1 MASKINI
8 YHQDVA
14 WLEGLANI
22 KRKNY
27 LLGPKSRKIF
37 IIRLQKFLD
46 LVANPEKKLKF
57 IHVTGTAGKGSTVNL
72 LQNMLIDAGFKVG
85 SYTSPFATTTIEKFR
100 VNHHLIDPKILH
112 DILNQQI
119 KPALDKYVTLHK
131 TDVPSYFEL
140 CTTIALLYAVR
151 EKCDWMIL
159 EAGLGGRHDATNVIP
174 APVVSAI
181 TNIGLDHTE
190 ILGPTK
196 KDIATDKAGVIKKS
210 SYFLTS
216 ETDQKLVNIF
226 KKTCAKKRAKFI
238 ALKNLAQNIK
248 GGQYFS
254 TPKQKTNLNLVLN
267 ILEVLN
273 IQPKNP
279 QEVINNFHLICRQEI
294 IQTNPRVIL
303 DGAHNVDKLNNLI
316 EFIKT
321 QKYQKLHLIFGAAE
335 DKHYLP
341 ALKKL
346 LPQVDFLYLTRFD
359 NPFRKSA
366 SLKTLFTQCEILTT
380 IKISVWHDSQLA
392 LESALKNAKPKDLV
406 VVTGSF
412 FLAGSLREH
421 WIDEEQITQKLKTK

>member
-37 IIRLQKFLD
+37 ILRLQKFLD
-46 LVANPEKKLKF
+46 LLGNPEKKLKF

-72 LQNMLIDAGFKVG
+72 LQNMMIDASLKVG

-100 VNHHLIDPKILH
+100 VNHKLISPEIFH
-112 DILNQQI
+112 AILNIQI
-119 KPALDKYVTLHK
+119 KPALDKYVTLYK
-131 TDVPSYFEL
+131 TDVPSYFEI
-140 CTTIALLYAVR
+140 CTTISLLYALR

-159 EAGLGGRHDATNVIP
+159 EAGLGGMHDATNVIP
-174 APVVSAI
+174 APIVSAI

-196 KDIATDKAGVIKKS
+196 KDIATDKAGIIKKG

-226 KKTCAKKRAKFI
+226 RKTCEKKRAKFI
-238 ALKNLAQNIK
+238 ALKNLAEKFN

-267 ILEVLN
+267 ILAVLKV
-273 IQPKNP
+273 QPKNP
-279 QEVINNFHLICRQEI
+279 QQVINDFHLICRQEI
-294 IQTNPRVIL
+294 IQEKPRVIL
-303 DGAHNVDKLNNLI
+303 DGAHNVDKLNNL
-316 EFIKT
+316 
-321 QKYQKLHLIFGAAE
+321 
-335 DKHYLP
+335 
-341 ALKKL
+341 
-346 LPQVDFLYLTRFD
+346 
-359 NPFRKSA
+359 
-366 SLKTLFTQCEILTT
+366 LFF
-380 IKISVWHDSQLA
+380 KIRHQLA
-392 LESALKNAKPKDLV
+392 ES
-406 VVTGSF
+406 SF
-412 FLAGSLREH
+412 CG
-421 WIDEEQITQKLKTK
+421 DV

>member
-8 YHQDVA
+8 YHQDIA
-14 WLEGLANI
+14 WLEGLSNI

-37 IIRLQKFLD
+37 IIRLQKFLN
-46 LVANPEKKLKF
+46 LLGNPEKKLKF

-100 VNHHLIDPKILH
+100 INHILMSPEILH
-112 DILNQQI
+112 EILEKDI
-119 KPALDKYVTLHK
+119 KPTLDKYIK
-131 TDVPSYFEL
+131 EKNIEIPSYFEL
-140 CTTIALLYAVR
+140 CTVIAILFFAR
-151 EKCDWMIL
+151 TKCDYAIL
-159 EAGLGGRHDATNVIP
+159 EAGLGGMHDATNVIP
-174 APVVSAI
+174 APIVSAI

-196 KDIATDKAGVIKKS
+196 KDIATDKAGIIKSS

-216 ETDQKLVNIF
+216 ETDKKLVNIF
-226 KKTCAKKRAKFI
+226 QKTCSKKRAKFI
-238 ALKNLAQNIK
+238 ALKNLSDEFN

-267 ILEVLN
+267 ILEVLKV
-273 IQPKNP
+273 QPKHP
-279 QEVINNFHLICRQEI
+279 QKVINDFSLICRQEI
-294 IQTNPRVIL
+294 IQHNPRVIL
-303 DGAHNVDKLNNLI
+303 DGAHNVDKLNNLL
-316 EFIKT
+316 EFVKK
-321 QKYQKLHLIFGAAE
+321 QKYQKLHLIFASAD

-346 LPQVDFLYLTRFD
+346 LPLVNFLYLTRFD

-366 SLKTLFTQCEILTT
+366 SLKKLFTQCKNLAT
-380 IKISVWHDSQLA
+380 IKTSLFHDSKLA
-392 LESALKNAKPKDLV
+392 LASALKNAKTKDLIV
-406 VVTGSF
+406 ITGSF

-421 WIDEEQITQKLKTK
+421 WISEEQIIQNLKTK

>member
-37 IIRLQKFLD
+37 ILRLQKFLD
-46 LVANPEKKLKF
+46 LLGNPEKKLKF

-72 LQNMLIDAGFKVG
+72 LQNMMIDADLKVG

-100 VNHHLIDPKILH
+100 VNHKLISPEIFH
-112 DILNQQI
+112 DILNSQI
-119 KPALDKYVTLHK
+119 KPALDKYVTLYK
-131 TDVPSYFEL
+131 TDVPSYFEI
-140 CTTIALLYAVR
+140 CTTISLLYALR

-159 EAGLGGRHDATNVIP
+159 EAGLGGMHDATNVIP

-196 KDIATDKAGVIKKS
+196 KDIATDKAGIIKKG

-226 KKTCAKKRAKFI
+226 QKTCEKKRAKFI
-238 ALKNLAQNIK
+238 ALKNLAEKFN

-254 TPKQKTNLNLVLN
+254 TPKQKTNLNSVLN
-267 ILEVLN
+267 ILAVLKV
-273 IQPKNP
+273 QPKHP
-279 QEVINNFHLICRQEI
+279 QQVINDFHLICRQEI
-294 IQTNPRVIL
+294 IQENPRVIL
-303 DGAHNVDKLNNLI
+303 DGAHNVDKLNNLL
-316 EFIKT
+316 EFIKK

-346 LPQVDFLYLTRFD
+346 LPQVNFLYLTRFD
-359 NPFRKSA
+359 NPLRKSA
-366 SLKTLFTQCEILTT
+366 SLKKLFTQCKNLAT
-380 IKISVWHDSQLA
+380 IKTSLFHDSKLA
-392 LESALKNAKPKDLV
+392 LASALKNAKPKDLV
-406 VVTGSF
+406 VITGSF

>member
-27 LLGPKSRKIF
+27 LLKANSRKIF
-37 IIRLQKFLD
+37 ILRLQKFLN
-46 LVANPEKKLKF
+46 LLGNPEKKLKF

-72 LQNMLIDAGFKVG
+72 LQNMMIDSGLKVG

-100 VNHHLIDPKILH
+100 VNHKLISPEILH

-119 KPALDKYVTLHK
+119 KPALDKYITLYK

-140 CTTIALLYAVR
+140 CTSIALLYGVR

-159 EAGLGGRHDATNVIP
+159 EAGLGGMHDATNVIP

-196 KDIATDKAGVIKKS
+196 KDIATDKAGIIKFG

-226 KKTCAKKRAKFI
+226 KKTCERKRAKFVE
-238 ALKNLAQNIK
+238 LKNLAQNIK

-267 ILEVLN
+267 ILALLK

-279 QEVINNFHLICRQEI
+279 ETVINDFSLICRQEI
-294 IQTNPRVIL
+294 IQTNPKVIL

-316 EFIKT
+316 EFVKS
-321 QKYQKLHLIFGAAE
+321 QKYKKLHLIFGAAE
-335 DKHYLP
+335 DKDYLP

-346 LPQVDFLYLTRFD
+346 LPQVNFLYLTRFD

-366 SLKTLFTQCEILTT
+366 SLKKLFTQCENLAT
-380 IKISVWHDSQLA
+380 IKTKVFHDSKLA
-392 LESALKNAKPKDLV
+392 LAEALKNAKAKDLV
-406 VVTGSF
+406 VITGSF
-412 FLAGSLREH
+412 FLAGGLREH
-421 WIDEEQITQKLKTK
+421 WISEEQITQKLKTK